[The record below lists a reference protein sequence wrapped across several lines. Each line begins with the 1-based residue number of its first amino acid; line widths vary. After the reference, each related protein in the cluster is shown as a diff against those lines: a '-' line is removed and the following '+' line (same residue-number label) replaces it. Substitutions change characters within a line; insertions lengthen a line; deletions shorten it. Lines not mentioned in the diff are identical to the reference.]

1 MLSRHLRLTAFLAAV
16 PLILLALAAPGFAKA
31 APAPAGPVDLNTAS
45 EPQLVALPGVGPATA
60 KKIIAGRP
68 YSSVADLSKAGVSA
82 KEIQTLSPLVTVS
95 AAPAPAPM
103 AKPKASKPAAAPAGP
118 VDLNTATQS
127 QLEALPGVGAAT
139 AKKIIAGRPFASVD
153 DLKRVGVPAST
164 IAKIAPMVTVSAT
177 VPKPTPKPVP
187 APTPAPVPRPTAATS
202 GARTAPQPQAVP
214 QVPPQPGMVWVNLE
228 TKVFHRQGDRWYGA
242 TKRGQFMT
250 ESAALAAGYHEAEP
264 GGHKPAAK
272 PS

>member
-1 MLSRHLRLTAFLAAV
+1 MLSRHLRFTALLAAA
-16 PLILLALAAPGFAKA
+16 PLALLTLAAPAFAKA
-31 APAPAGPVDLNTAS
+31 AP
-45 EPQLVALPGVGPATA
+45 
-60 KKIIAGRP
+60 
-68 YSSVADLSKAGVSA
+68 
-82 KEIQTLSPLVTVS
+82 
-95 AAPAPAPM
+95 
-103 AKPKASKPAAAPAGP
+103 APAGP

-153 DLKRVGVPAST
+153 DLKRVGVSAST
-164 IAKIAPMVTVSAT
+164 IAKIAPMVTVGAT
-177 VPKPTPKPVP
+177 APKPAPRPVP
-187 APTPAPVPRPTAATS
+187 APTPVPAPAPRHTAAPT
-202 GARTAPQPQAVP
+202 GTHTAPQPQAVP
-214 QVPPQPGMVWVNLE
+214 QVPPQAGMVWVNLE

-250 ESAALAAGYHEAEP
+250 ESAALAAGYHEAKP